1 MTPPAAGA
9 QPPGSDHRSPGIRH
23 STPDTRHPT
32 PDTLASVIVGTA
44 GHIDHGKSALV
55 RALTG
60 SDPDRLPEEKRR
72 GITIDLGFADLDL
85 DGVRIGFVD
94 VPGHERF
101 VKNMLAG
108 AHGIDVVA
116 LVVAADEGVMPQT
129 REHFDICRLL
139 GVQRGLIVVTKID
152 LVEGELLELVTS
164 EVAELVASSFLESA
178 PIIPVSAKTGVG
190 LDQLKAALKE
200 VSLQVP
206 ARAQGFLP
214 RLPVDR
220 VFTMKGFGAVVTGTL
235 VSGAIAEG
243 DELELLPIHSR
254 VRARG
259 VQVHGNAVTQARA
272 GQRTAVNLGGID
284 TNMIERG
291 MLLAPVSSL
300 RATQILDARVSV
312 LSNAPR
318 ALRSRARVRFHIHAA
333 EVLAR
338 IQVLEAGGQ
347 IAPGEAGLV
356 QLRLETPIAAVAGE
370 HFILR
375 SYSPS
380 ITIAGGEILDP
391 LAGKHRGR
399 DLAEVRRNLAILDS
413 DDPAAQLSV
422 FVATS
427 GDLGQRKED
436 LKARTG
442 WEDSRLVQ
450 PLTEAIE
457 RGMIVECSGL
467 LLNPERYASL
477 KAAALDEVEE
487 HHRREPL
494 SRGLARETLRER
506 HFAHVPAEVFR
517 AVLSDLESAGS
528 LVSEKELVRTSAHV
542 LELSGPD
549 AALRDRIDSIYEV
562 AGLEPPSLDEALQ
575 AAGVS
580 PPQKAHARKLLQ
592 LLLDRGS
599 LVRVQGDLYFHS
611 RPLTNLT
618 TTLKQFAV
626 EHPSDPSL
634 DVATFKELAGVSR
647 KYAIP
652 LLEFLDRER
661 ITRRVGDRRQ
671 ILK

>member
-1 MTPPAAGA
+1 MA
-9 QPPGSDHRSPGIRH
+9 SNRSQTSNPL
-23 STPDTRHPT
+23 PDTRPLT
-32 PDTLASVIVGTA
+32 PGPQLAPDTSFSVIVGTA

-108 AHGIDVVA
+108 VHGIDVVA
-116 LVVAADEGVMPQT
+116 LVIAADEGVMPQT

-139 GVQRGLIVVTKID
+139 GVQRGLIVITKTD
-152 LVEGELLELVTS
+152 LVEEELLELVTS
-164 EVAELVASSFLESA
+164 EVAELVAGSFLESA
-178 PIIPVSAKTGVG
+178 PIIPVSAKTGAG

-206 ARAQGFLP
+206 ARADGYLT

-220 VFTMKGFGAVVTGTL
+220 VFAMKGFGAVVTGTL
-235 VSGAIAEG
+235 VSGTIKEG

-259 VQVHGNAVTQARA
+259 VQVHGNSVAQARA
-272 GQRTAVNLGGID
+272 GQRTALNLGGID
-284 TNMIERG
+284 TNAIERG

-300 RATQILDARVSV
+300 RTTQILDAKVSM
-312 LSNAPR
+312 LPGAPR
-318 ALRSRARVRFHIHAA
+318 ALRTRARVRFHIHAA

-338 IQVLEAGGQ
+338 IQVLESSGQ
-347 IAPGEAGLV
+347 VAPGAAGLV
-356 QLRLETPIAAVAGE
+356 QLRLETPIATVAGE

-380 ITIAGGEILDP
+380 VTIAGGEVLDP
-391 LAGKHRGR
+391 LASKHRGR
-399 DLAEVRRNLAILDS
+399 DVADVRRSLAILAG

-422 FVATS
+422 FIATS

-442 WEDSRLVQ
+442 WEDERLF
-450 PLTEAIE
+450 PSLKEAID
-457 RGMIVECSGL
+457 RGMIVDCSGL
-467 LLNPERYASL
+467 LLNQKKYAGL
-477 KAAALDEVEE
+477 KAAALDEVGE

-506 HFAHVPAEVFR
+506 HFAHLPAEVFR
-517 AVLSDLESAGS
+517 AVLSELEAAGS

-542 LELSGPD
+542 LELSTSD
-549 AALRDRIDSIYEV
+549 VALRDRINSVYEL
-562 AGLEPPSLDEALQ
+562 AGLEPPTLDEALQ

-580 PPQKAHARKLLQ
+580 PPQKTHARKLLQ

-611 RPLTNLT
+611 RPLAELT
-618 TTLKQFAV
+618 ATLKRFALA
-626 EHPSDPSL
+626 HPSDASL

-671 ILK
+671 LLN

>member
-1 MTPPAAGA
+1 MTSAADGVK
-9 QPPGSDHRSPGIRH
+9 QSLSV
-23 STPDTRHPT
+23 TRQPT
-32 PDTLASVIVGTA
+32 PDTVASVIVGTA

-60 SDPDRLPEEKRR
+60 RDPDRLPEEKRR

-116 LVVAADEGVMPQT
+116 LVIAADEGVMPQT

-139 GVQRGLIVVTKID
+139 GVQRGLIVITKTD
-152 LVEGELLELVTS
+152 LVEEELLELVTS
-164 EVAELVASSFLESA
+164 EVAELVAGSFLESA
-178 PIIPVSAKTGVG
+178 PIIPVSAKTASG
-190 LDQLKAALKE
+190 LDQFKAALKE

-206 ARAQGFLP
+206 ARAEGFLA
-214 RLPVDR
+214 RMPVDR
-220 VFTMKGFGAVVTGTL
+220 VFAMKGFGAVVTGTL
-235 VSGAIAEG
+235 VSGTIREG
-243 DELELLPIHSR
+243 DELELLPGQSR

-259 VQVHGNAVTQARA
+259 VQVHGNAVAQASA

-284 TNMIERG
+284 TNAIERG
-291 MLLAPVSSL
+291 MVLAPVSSL
-300 RATQILDARVSV
+300 RSTQILDVKVSV
-312 LSNAPR
+312 LPGAPR

-338 IQVLEAGGQ
+338 IQVLESDGQ
-347 IAPGEAGLV
+347 IAPGATGLV

-370 HFILR
+370 RFILR

-399 DLAEVRRNLAILDS
+399 DLADVRHNLAILAGA
-413 DDPAAQLSV
+413 DPAARLSV
-422 FVATS
+422 FIAAS

-442 WEDSRLVQ
+442 WEDERLV
-450 PLTEAIE
+450 PSLNEAID
-457 RGMIVECSGL
+457 RRLIVACGGL
-467 LLNPERYASL
+467 LLDQKRYTNL
-477 KAAALDEVEE
+477 KVAALNEVEE
-487 HHRREPL
+487 HHKREPL
-494 SRGLARETLRER
+494 SRGLVRETLRER
-506 HFAHVPAEVFR
+506 HFAHIPAEVFR
-517 AVLSDLESAGS
+517 AVMSDLETAGS

-549 AALRDRIDSIYEV
+549 AELRDRINSLYEL
-562 AGLEPPSLDEALQ
+562 AGLEPPTLDEALQ
-575 AAGVS
+575 TAGVS
-580 PPQKAHARKLLQ
+580 ALQKTHARKLLQ

-611 RPLTNLT
+611 RPLTELT
-618 TTLKQFAV
+618 VTLRQFALD
-626 EHPSDPSL
+626 HPSDPSL

>member
-1 MTPPAAGA
+1 MT
-9 QPPGSDHRSPGIRH
+9 
-23 STPDTRHPT
+23 
-32 PDTLASVIVGTA
+32 SVIVGTA

-116 LVVAADEGVMPQT
+116 LVIAADEGVMPQT

-139 GVQRGLIVVTKID
+139 DVQRGLIVITKTD
-152 LVEGELLELVTS
+152 LVEEELLELVTS
-164 EVAELVASSFLESA
+164 EIAELVAGSFLDSA
-178 PIIPVSAKTGVG
+178 PIIPVSAKTGAG
-190 LDQLKAALKE
+190 LNQLRVALKE
-200 VSLQVP
+200 VSLRVP
-206 ARAQGFLP
+206 TRAAGYLP

-220 VFTMKGFGAVVTGTL
+220 VFAMKGFGAVVTGTL
-235 VSGAIAEG
+235 VSGSIAEG
-243 DELELLPIHSR
+243 DELELLPTNSR

-259 VQVHGNAVTQARA
+259 VQVHGKAVARASA
-272 GQRTAVNLGGID
+272 GQRTAVNLGGIE
-284 TNMIERG
+284 TNAIERG
-291 MLLAPVSSL
+291 MILAPLSSL
-300 RATQILDARVSV
+300 RTTQILDVRVSV
-312 LSNAPR
+312 LAGAPR
-318 ALRSRARVRFHIHAA
+318 ALRSRARIRFHIHAA

-338 IQVLEAGGQ
+338 IQVLDPGGQ
-347 IAPGEAGLV
+347 IAPGSTGLA
-356 QLRLETPIAAVAGE
+356 QLRLEAPITAVAGE

-380 ITIAGGEILDP
+380 VTIAGGEILDP
-391 LAGKHRGR
+391 FAGKHRGR
-399 DLAEVRRNLAILDS
+399 DLADVRRSLEILAG
-413 DDPAAQLSV
+413 DDPAARLSV
-422 FVATS
+422 FIATA

-436 LKARTG
+436 LRARTG
-442 WEDSRLVQ
+442 WEDERLIPALAAATKQ
-450 PLTEAIE
+450 K
-457 RGMIVECSGL
+457 MIVDCSGVL
-467 LLNPERYASL
+467 LDEKRYATL
-477 KAAALDEVEE
+477 KAATLNEVRA
-487 HHRREPL
+487 HHQREPL

-506 HFAHVPAEVFR
+506 HFGHIPSEVFR
-517 AVLSDLESAGS
+517 AVLADLETAGL
-528 LVSEKELVRTSAHV
+528 LVSEKELVRTSEHV
-542 LELSGPD
+542 LELSDPEV
-549 AALRDRIDSIYEV
+549 ALRDHIDSVYEM
-562 AGLEPPSLDEALQ
+562 AGLEPPGLDDALK
-575 AAGVS
+575 AAGVA

-611 RPLTNLT
+611 RPLAELT
-618 TTLKQFAV
+618 ATLKRFAL

-634 DVATFKELAGVSR
+634 DVATFKELAGISR

-652 LLEFLDRER
+652 LLEFLDRQR